1 MLLAFGARGGDNAP
15 AKYSVELHAREAD
28 GDILQVVLA
37 GPEQAVIVKGGRN
50 IRVSGEIKSNDLAA
64 AFAELL
70 KRYPQ
75 LENEARVRTV
85 KGKGRRVT
93 LWFTAA
99 PLENLFRLLGEVGC
113 VNIIHPP
120 DLPPVSVSVTD
131 VPWDGVLKII
141 AARLG
146 LKEHRREGTC
156 FLLPGDSRPEV
167 PTLKKD
173 GRVTCRLE
181 GVRAGAALDF
191 LGVPCRVPCRKG
203 PLLSLHMRNS
213 LLSHIVAA
221 INVRSGMKCRQG
233 PAGKTAEVCLSP
245 GSQLASIPEVGKLKL
260 AGVVTS
266 DKKTDNAA
274 LIQDTR
280 GRIFRVRKGDP
291 VKDGRVHLIR
301 RNHLGIK
308 TTVTDVS
315 RRQRA
320 VHQTLDFGTFPLQP
334 QPVAVSEL
342 RLAATLR
349 LPRYSAAVFEKKG
362 GGFAVFRK
370 FFGHPGPVPSRRH
383 PVVLSGVTGTRAVL
397 QVLNGKY
404 WAFELDAGGVEK
416 K

>member
-1 MLLAFGARGGDNAP
+1 MLLAFGANGGEDAP
-15 AKYSVELHAREAD
+15 AKYSVELHAREVD

-37 GPEQAVIVKGGRN
+37 GQEQAVVVKGGRN
-50 IRVSGEIKSNDLAA
+50 IRVSGEIKSNDPAA

-70 KRYPQ
+70 KRYPR
-75 LENEARVRTV
+75 LGNEARVKTV

-99 PLENLFRLLGEVGC
+99 SSESIFRLLGEVGG
-113 VNIIHPP
+113 VNIIHPQ
-120 DLPPVSVSVTD
+120 DLPPVSISVAD
-131 VPWDGVLKII
+131 VPWDGVLEVM

-146 LKEHRREGTC
+146 LREHRRENSC

-173 GRVTCRLE
+173 EWVTARLE

-191 LGVPCRVPCRKG
+191 LGVACRVPCRKG
-203 PLLSLHMRNS
+203 PLVSLHMRNS

-221 INVRSGMKCRQG
+221 IAVRSGLKCKQG
-233 PAGKTAEVCLSP
+233 PAIKAADVCLSP
-245 GSQLASIPEVGKLKL
+245 ASQLGSIPDAGKLKL
-260 AGVVTS
+260 AGLVTS
-266 DKKTDNAA
+266 SRKSDNAA
-274 LIQDTR
+274 LIQDSR
-280 GRIFRVRKGDP
+280 GKMFRVRKGDP

-315 RRQRA
+315 RRRRT
-320 VHQTLDFGTFPLQP
+320 VHQTLGFGDSLLQP

-370 FFGHPGPVPSRRH
+370 FSGHPGPIPSRRH
-383 PVVLSGVTGTRAVL
+383 PVVLGAVTGTRAVL
-397 QVLNGKY
+397 QELNGKH